1 MLWGI
6 LVKIKKIIK
15 FLLAVSVLAILMPFQ
30 SELQARVRQRVQQAR
45 AVVDKR
51 AEIVIDVETGRI
63 LHDYKSNHIRH
74 PASLTK
80 LMTLYLMFEAID
92 SGKLTPN
99 SPVVFSRFAVSKPPS
114 KLGIRAGKSITL
126 RDAAYTLIIRSAND
140 VAAAVAETLG
150 STEENF
156 AKLMTQ
162 KARQLG
168 MTRTVFVNASGLPD
182 IRQITTA
189 KDMAILGLRL
199 MQHYPHYYKYFSTL
213 SKTVAGIPMSTHNHL
228 LKTYKGMDGM
238 KTGFVNMS
246 GFNLVSSAER
256 DKKRL
261 ITVVMGGASY
271 RIRDN
276 RVVALTNEGWQR
288 LKNLEYY
295 QQFIG
300 ISMPQIAAL
309 KTSFRPLEAKQPSA
323 IMSASLVQSKQN
335 NIGSQ
340 IQKINPIKTTENSI
354 EYSLKQVSETQNSGW
369 TQATETDDND
379 DIGNIIKQSQKQSF
393 NHHTMQSSDGFP
405 VPVPIE
411 DVLLSDKGVPRSKNF
426 DKNIL
431 KISDNKTL
439 EKQNV
444 TQKWTVQV
452 GAFSKKNAA
461 DNYLNE
467 LMRKYDNFSEAHPE
481 LIAVKKGD
489 DYIYRARFSGMSSN
503 KAKEACSLLKKMGR
517 YCIMTDLAS

>member
-15 FLLAVSVLAILMPFQ
+15 FLLAVSVLAVLIPLQ
-30 SELQARVRQRVQQAR
+30 SELQARVQPRVRLQQTR

-51 AEIVIDVETGRI
+51 AEIVVDVETGRI

-92 SGKLTPN
+92 SGKLTPS

-213 SKTVAGIPMSTHNHL
+213 TKTVAGIPLSTHNHL

-246 GFNLVSSAER
+246 GFNLVASAER

-261 ITVVMGGASY
+261 ITVVMGGESY
-271 RIRDN
+271 RTRDN

-288 LKNLEYY
+288 LKNLNDY

-300 ISMPQIAAL
+300 ISMPQIVAL

-335 NIGSQ
+335 TIASHV
-340 IQKINPIKTTENSI
+340 QKINPIKATKNSI
-354 EYSLKQVSETQNSGW
+354 EYSLKEVSETQSSGW
-369 TQATETDDND
+369 TQTIESDND
-379 DIGNIIKQSQKQSF
+379 DIADLIKQSQTQSF
-393 NHHTMQSSDGFP
+393 HNQNTQARDDFQPIPVEDALLYDKNTPSSNEP
-405 VPVPIE
+405 
-411 DVLLSDKGVPRSKNF
+411 

-431 KISDNKTL
+431 KIPNNKPLNEEHIT
-439 EKQNV
+439 E
-444 TQKWTVQV
+444 KWTVQV

-489 DYIYRARFSGMSSN
+489 DYIYRARFSGMSSD
-503 KAKEACSLLKKMGR
+503 KAKEACSLLKRMGR